1 MIIPMYLFWSKLG
14 DIHVTRKRLLSPTDK
29 YRNFGPRGVAE

>member
-14 DIHVTRKRLLSPTDK
+14 DIYVTWKRLLSPNDK
-29 YRNFGPRGVAE
+29 YRNFGPRVVAE